1 MESRDAFQGGSLT
14 APSSLTSRERV
25 LHAIRRQPLD
35 RIPVGPTIADSA
47 LFLHGGMTVRE
58 FATDARKMLEAQLR
72 AFELAPRDIIFVGC
86 DNYYIAEGFG
96 CGIAHP
102 EDELPYQE
110 TAPVSIDE
118 IERIYDLEVPDP
130 SRDGRMGVF
139 LEVIARLRQELGDTV
154 AIRSSGTGPTSLA
167 SYLVGTQDFLT
178 YLGMIE
184 ADLGGNEEAIRH
196 AFELAAEALIAFHG
210 AALAAGADI
219 LHCGDSLASLDMISP
234 RMYEK
239 YAWAYEKKV
248 IEADRANGGITLL
261 HICGNMDRVIPLMGA
276 TGADLV
282 EIDHKT
288 NLARAKKLIG
298 ETTCLIGNVDPV
310 TIMLEGSVD
319 EIRQDCLRCIE
330 SAGSPNGGFILG
342 TGCHVARSTPAESL
356 RIMTETAWSYPIEQL
371 VGR

>member
-1 MESRDAFQGGSLT
+1 MAAPTSLG
-14 APSSLTSRERV
+14 SRERV
-25 LHAIRRQPLD
+25 LRAIRGEPLD
-35 RIPVGPTIADSA
+35 KIPVGPTIADSA

-72 AFELAPRDIIFVGC
+72 AFELVPRDIIFVGC

-110 TAPVSIDE
+110 SAPVSIDE
-118 IERIYDLEVPDP
+118 IDRIYDLEVPEP
-130 SRDGRMGVF
+130 ARDGRMAVF
-139 LEVIARLRQELGDTV
+139 LETIARLRQELGDAV

-178 YLGMIE
+178 YLAMIE
-184 ADLGGNEEAIRH
+184 SDLGGREEPIRH
-196 AFELAAEALIAFHG
+196 AFELASQALIAYHR

-219 LHCGDSLASLDMISP
+219 LHCGDSLASLDMLSP

-239 YAWAYEKKV
+239 YAWEYEKKV
-248 IEADRANGGITLL
+248 IAADQARGGITLL
-261 HICGNMDRVIPLMGA
+261 HICGNMDRVVPLMGA
-276 TGADLV
+276 TGADVV

-288 NLARAKKLIG
+288 NLARAKEILGGI
-298 ETTCLIGNVDPV
+298 TCLIGNVDPV
-310 TIMLEGSVD
+310 TVMLEGSPD

-330 SAGSPNGGFILG
+330 TAGSSHGGFILG
-342 TGCHVARSTPAESL
+342 TGCHVARSTPVESL
-356 RIMTETAWSYPIEQL
+356 RVMTETAWSYPIERL
-371 VGR
+371 DER